1 MGKVERSTT
10 SLRFFT
16 IWNLVND
23 AMLSAPELRELEL
36 EDFETDRVVTHYT
49 KAILEV
55 ADE

>member
-23 AMLSAPELRELEL
+23 AMLSAPKLRELQL